1 MVKQALIHV
10 SGKQKVNKYSSGTK
24 FVQTLLEEQK
34 VSKLHSLSFDH
45 QYHRLSFE
53 GFPIHLKEYSKGLTE
68 VPLVFIGGAFQ
79 NITQV
84 EKLSNAIAQKSWVIT
99 VDTPGNGD
107 TGILPHTYG
116 FEFIC
121 RAIHSALKSI
131 GVDRINLMGCSY
143 GSIIAMR
150 YAQKYLGIDK
160 LILASAMAELPRELE
175 YDFNLLLFQL
185 EWDRIEDFAEGF
197 TNLMTNPDLRQTNRI
212 ARLTADK
219 LKYALLN
226 ATTGIKEQFK
236 HNTLRILRDG
246 RTDLSLM
253 PDVEATIFTG
263 VHDHFVP
270 VEANM
275 AVANSFKNGRFIAVP
290 DADHMIHVEKFKRMI
305 QIIHEALDCG
315 EEHREEGL
323 EMDKAA

>member
-1 MVKQALIHV
+1 M
-10 SGKQKVNKYSSGTK
+10 
-24 FVQTLLEEQK
+24 
-34 VSKLHSLSFDH
+34 SKLHSLSFDH

-53 GFPIHLKEYSKGLTE
+53 GFPVHMKEYSKGLTD

-84 EKLSNAIAQKSWVIT
+84 EKLSNAIAEKSWVIT

-116 FEFIC
+116 FDFIC

-185 EWDRIEDFAEGF
+185 EWNRISEFAEGF
-197 TNLMTNPDLRQTNRI
+197 TNLMTNPELRETNRI

-219 LKYALLN
+219 LRHALLN
-226 ATTGIKEQFK
+226 ANTGIKEQFK

-263 VHDHFVP
+263 EHDHFVP
-270 VEANM
+270 VDANLK
-275 AVANSFKNGRFIAVP
+275 VANSFKNGRFIAVP
-290 DADHMIHVEKFKRMI
+290 GADHMIHVEKFKRMI
-305 QIIHEALDCG
+305 EIIHDTLADKEDSAEDAF
-315 EEHREEGL
+315 
-323 EMDKAA
+323 EMDRAA

>member
-1 MVKQALIHV
+1 MSSIH
-10 SGKQKVNKYSSGTK
+10 Q
-24 FVQTLLEEQK
+24 
-34 VSKLHSLSFDH
+34 LSDDSRFH
-45 QYHRLSFE
+45 VLSFE
-53 GFPIHLKEYSKGLTE
+53 GFPIHLKEYSKGKTD

-99 VDTPGNGD
+99 IDTPGNGA
-107 TGILPHTYG
+107 TGVLPCDYS
-116 FEFIC
+116 FDFIC
-121 RAIHSALKSI
+121 RAIHSALKTL

-160 LILASAMAELPRELE
+160 LILASAMEKLPDELV

-185 EWDRIEDFAEGF
+185 EWNRIEEFAGGF
-197 TNLMTNPDLRQTNRI
+197 TDLMTNPDLRARNRL

-219 LKYALLN
+219 LRHALLN

-246 RTDLSLM
+246 KTDLTQM
-253 PDVEATIFTG
+253 PDVETTIFTG
-263 VHDHFVP
+263 EHDHFVP
-270 VEANM
+270 VAANQR
-275 AVANSFKNGRFIAVP
+275 VADAFKRGRFISVP
-290 DADHMIHVEKFKRMI
+290 DADHMIHVEKFRTMI
-305 QIIHEALDCG
+305 EIVHEALA
-315 EEHREEGL
+315 EPEAASQS
-323 EMDKAA
+323 MDLAA